1 MSEQTPT
8 NVLSFPKKKMTGTL
22 SATQSKEEFV
32 KQLGEHKEKYI
43 DMVLARTMNQL
54 YNRMAT
60 EGFNTEDDVFFN
72 DFCFVVEAMK
82 SAMLRQCGLEH
93 PIQKFVDENFEAAPQ
108 ENPTDDGEDIDE
120 DDDE

>member
-108 ENPTDDGEDIDE
+108 ENPTDDGNDIDE